1 MKLKVLIIDDEKRA
15 REGLFSQ
22 LESKS
27 DQIELVGEASSVQEG
42 LQRIRQLEPD
52 LVFLD
57 VEMGDGTGFD
67 LLKEIGS
74 PDFQLVFVTAFDQY
88 AIQAI
93 KFSAL
98 DYLLKPIDPDELS
111 AVVDKA
117 FERALS
123 GGAGGNVNDIK
134 NFIRNEGINN
144 PNDRKIGIKCLDSIK
159 YLPISELSHFSADGS
174 YTKIFMKDGKA
185 ILASKMLKHFV
196 EMLEGYTQFVRIHR
210 STLINIKFVE
220 EFQYSEG
227 GSVLM
232 TNGLKVYPSEDRKKE
247 LLHEL
252 EKLS

>member
-27 DQIELVGEASSVQEG
+27 DHLEMLGEASSVQEG
-42 LQRIRQLEPD
+42 LERIRQLEPD

-74 PDFQLVFVTAFDQY
+74 PDFQVVFVTAFDQY

-117 FERALS
+117 YERALS
-123 GGAGGNVNDIK
+123 GGNVSDIR

-144 PNDRKIGIKCLDSIK
+144 PNDRKIAIKCLDSIK
-159 YLPISELSHFSADGS
+159 YLPISDLSHFSADGS

-196 EMLEGYTQFVRIHR
+196 EMLEGYPQFVRIHR